1 MHGSTTQAPWHNL
14 FDESDDIDDF
24 TEMDLSFSEELAA
37 HSVYCLL
44 GVVSS
49 LCVLITVIRTK
60 SVRSQLLG
68 VMLVNQAIAVLIL
81 AMFDTKHIEMYARG
95 IANFGIVGCH
105 LYKLGKAVA
114 HCVMNFSFIIICFD
128 SVFSLPQ
135 SRMSRMAG
143 TFFIWL
149 LAIILPAIE
158 LYGIA
163 KGLEVFPDPVIG
175 SICIVRV
182 PSMLLLISD
191 LLLYNI
197 IPSAFILHT
206 LIRFCRV
213 HRGNRFIKGK
223 KLPFVLTTVMYVVLS
238 WTAVISHVFSHK
250 LLELYFWST
259 VMNAYGRVVIALI
272 WMLLTPEL
280 RNIFL
285 CRRTAVE
292 DSIELI
298 DDLHNG
304 FD

>member
-1 MHGSTTQAPWHNL
+1 M
-14 FDESDDIDDF
+14 
-24 TEMDLSFSEELAA
+24 
-37 HSVYCLL
+37 
-44 GVVSS
+44 
-49 LCVLITVIRTK
+49 
-60 SVRSQLLG
+60 
-68 VMLVNQAIAVLIL
+68 NQAIAVLIL
-81 AMFDTKHIEMYARG
+81 AMFDTEHIEMHARG

-105 LYKLGKAVA
+105 LYELGKAVA
-114 HCVMNFSFIIICFD
+114 HCAMNFSFIIICFD

-191 LLLYNI
+191 LLLYDI

-206 LIRFCRV
+206 LIRFGRV

-223 KLPFVLTTVMYVVLS
+223 KLPFVLTTVMYLVLS
-238 WTAVISHVFSHK
+238 WTAVISHRIFLTDVFSHK

-280 RNIFL
+280 RNMFL